1 MAINFETVGKRIKEV
16 RKQKAM
22 SQDELAERADL
33 SSQYISQIETG
44 RKKGSLPTY
53 NKLAKALGVSIDE
66 LTGSISEGSRVLSD
80 VDLILQDCS
89 KEERELLVEVLRVV
103 KGVVHGKV
111 VQESSRNDSNT
122 IFDKNW

>member
-16 RKQKAM
+16 RKQKGM
-22 SQDELAERADL
+22 SQDELAERANL

-111 VQESSRNDSNT
+111 VQESSRNDNNT
-122 IFDKNW
+122 IFCRD

>member
-16 RKQKAM
+16 RKQKGM

-111 VQESSRNDSNT
+111 VQESSKNDNNT
-122 IFDKNW
+122 IFGRN

>member
-1 MAINFETVGKRIKEV
+1 MQFKNYEY
-16 RKQKAM
+16 
-22 SQDELAERADL
+22 L

-122 IFDKNW
+122 IFGRN

>member
-16 RKQKAM
+16 RKQKGM
-22 SQDELAERADL
+22 SQDELAERVDL

-122 IFDKNW
+122 IFGRN

>member
-1 MAINFETVGKRIKEV
+1 M
-16 RKQKAM
+16 
-22 SQDELAERADL
+22 
-33 SSQYISQIETG
+33 
-44 RKKGSLPTY
+44 
-53 NKLAKALGVSIDE
+53 
-66 LTGSISEGSRVLSD
+66 LSD

-111 VQESSRNDSNT
+111 VQESSRNDNNT

>member
-16 RKQKAM
+16 RKQKGM
-22 SQDELAERADL
+22 SQDELAERAEL

-66 LTGSISEGSRVLSD
+66 LTGSISEGSKVLSD

-122 IFDKNW
+122 IFGRN

>member
-16 RKQKAM
+16 RKQKGM

-66 LTGSISEGSRVLSD
+66 LTGSISEGSKVLSD

-111 VQESSRNDSNT
+111 VQESSRSDSNT
-122 IFDKNW
+122 IFCRN

>member
-16 RKQKAM
+16 RKQKGM
-22 SQDELAERADL
+22 SQDELAERAEL

-122 IFDKNW
+122 IFGRN

>member
-16 RKQKAM
+16 RKQKGM

-111 VQESSRNDSNT
+111 VQESSRIDSNT
-122 IFDKNW
+122 IFGRN

>member
-16 RKQKAM
+16 RKQKGM
-22 SQDELAERADL
+22 SQDELAERAEL

-66 LTGSISEGSRVLSD
+66 LTGSISEGSKVLSD

-111 VQESSRNDSNT
+111 VQESSRSDSNT
-122 IFDKNW
+122 IFCRN

>member
-16 RKQKAM
+16 RKQKGM

-66 LTGSISEGSRVLSD
+66 LTGSISESSRVLSD

-111 VQESSRNDSNT
+111 VQESSRNDNNT

>member
-16 RKQKAM
+16 RKQKGM

-111 VQESSRNDSNT
+111 VQESSRNDNNT

>member
-16 RKQKAM
+16 RKQKGM

-66 LTGSISEGSRVLSD
+66 LTAMP
-80 VDLILQDCS
+80 
-89 KEERELLVEVLRVV
+89 ER
-103 KGVVHGKV
+103 
-111 VQESSRNDSNT
+111 
-122 IFDKNW
+122 

>member
-16 RKQKAM
+16 RKQKGM

-111 VQESSRNDSNT
+111 VQESSRIDSNT

>member
-16 RKQKAM
+16 RKQKGM

-122 IFDKNW
+122 IFGRN

>member
-16 RKQKAM
+16 RKQKGM

-80 VDLILQDCS
+80 VDMCPWFSI
-89 KEERELLVEVLRVV
+89 
-103 KGVVHGKV
+103 
-111 VQESSRNDSNT
+111 
-122 IFDKNW
+122 

>member
-16 RKQKAM
+16 RKQKGM
-22 SQDELAERADL
+22 SQDELAERANL

-103 KGVVHGKV
+103 KRVVHGKV
-111 VQESSRNDSNT
+111 VQESSKNDRNT

>member
-1 MAINFETVGKRIKEV
+1 
-16 RKQKAM
+16 M
-22 SQDELAERADL
+22 SD
-33 SSQYISQIETG
+33 ITNV

-103 KGVVHGKV
+103 KEVVHGKV
-111 VQESSRNDSNT
+111 VQESSRIDSNT